1 MGRRK
6 SDHPAADGTAVPTA
20 ANTNGVL
27 FWPVVV
33 LVVVADLVTK
43 ALAAYVLAPAG
54 FPHELAGQWV
64 RLTLVYNPGAAF
76 GLHLG
81 PWSRGIFLLL
91 TGVVLRAVWRLY
103 RATPDRDNRRVF
115 ALALLAAGAVGNALT
130 RLLSDDGV
138 IDFVDLGVRTHRW
151 PTFNLADV
159 AVTAGAV
166 LLCRVL
172 WGADARAGASQA
184 SPDLSLGPSTAELA

>member
-1 MGRRK
+1 MGKRT
-6 SDHPAADGTAVPTA
+6 SDPTSVAAGA

-33 LVVVADLVTK
+33 VVVLADLLTK
-43 ALAAYVLAPAG
+43 AVAAYALAPAG
-54 FPHELAGQWV
+54 FPHAVAGEWL

-81 PWSRGIFLLL
+81 PWSRGIFLVLAAA
-91 TGVVLRAVWRLY
+91 VLRSVWRLY
-103 RATPDRDNRRVF
+103 RATPDRANRRVF

-130 RLLSDDGV
+130 RVLSDDGV
-138 IDFVDLGVRTHRW
+138 IDFLDVGFHTHRW

-159 AVTAGAV
+159 AVTTGAV
-166 LLCRVL
+166 LLFRAL
-172 WGADARAGASQA
+172 WGADARADAAGAPA
-184 SPDLSLGPSTAELA
+184 DLSLGRSPAELA